1 MKNFD
6 PTKAAGLSA
15 LKHFIDGGTAGAKYE
30 QNRNTDFGPDQKPNA
45 SNTYSVSH
53 LSPYIRHRML
63 LETQVLRA
71 TLIRETPTSAE
82 KFIQEVCWRTYWKGW
97 LEHRPEVWH
106 RYIHE
111 RDNAVAL
118 NPGTAKA
125 INQASRGVTGIECF
139 DAWVEELMA
148 TGYLHNH
155 TRMWF
160 ASIWIF
166 TLNLP
171 WASGADFFM
180 RHLCDAD
187 AASNTLSWRWVA
199 GLHTVGKHYLA
210 RADNIA
216 RYTNQRFN
224 PRGQL
229 DESAQPKTESVNPK
243 SSDHLVAP
251 SRANF
256 QSKPVSTATIKA
268 KGVDTRSWLL
278 LHDEDLSPD
287 DWLVQDELAG
297 LIVLNSASTRSTNE
311 MGRVATTFN
320 DGALSDATKRLKERW
335 QLKDQQIIE
344 CASPAH
350 LAKQLDGHQVF
361 ANSPIVHAWIPVGPT
376 RDALTEPAKKLHI
389 QGIPMQ
395 PVLSEWDQL
404 AWPHAT
410 KGFFQFRAR
419 IPELLRELGED
430 SSRLF

>member
-1 MKNFD
+1 MRYFD
-6 PTKAAGLSA
+6 PTQAAGLSA
-15 LKHFIDGGTAGAKYE
+15 LKHFVDGGNAGAKYE
-30 QNRNTDFGPDQKPNA
+30 RNRNTDFGPEPNA
-45 SNTYSVSH
+45 SNAYSVSH
-53 LSPYIRHRML
+53 LSPYIRNRML
-63 LETQVLRA
+63 LETQVLTA
-71 TLIRETPTSAE
+71 TLARETSTAAE

-97 LEHRPEVWH
+97 LEHRPDVWH
-106 RYIHE
+106 RYTEE

-118 NPGTAKA
+118 NPGILKA
-125 INQASRGVTGIECF
+125 INQATRGATGIECF
-139 DAWVEELMA
+139 DAWVEELIA

-187 AASNTLSWRWVA
+187 SASNTLSWRWVA

-229 DESAQPKTESVNPK
+229 DESAQPKTESARPR
-243 SSDHLVAP
+243 SSNHLDAP

-256 QSKPVSTATIKA
+256 QSKPISTATVKA
-268 KGVDTRSWLL
+268 KGVDPRSWLL

-287 DWLVQDELAG
+287 DWLVQDKLAG
-297 LIVLNSASTRSTNE
+297 IIVINSASTRSTSE
-311 MGRVATTFN
+311 MGHAATAFN
-320 DGALSDATKRLKERW
+320 DAALNDATKRLQQRW
-335 QLKDQQIIE
+335 QLNDRQIIE

-361 ANSPIVHAWIPVGPT
+361 ANAPIVHSWIPVGST
-376 RDALTEPAKKLHI
+376 RDALTEPAKQLRS
-389 QGIPMQ
+389 QGIQMQ

-410 KGFFQFRAR
+410 KGFFQFRTR
-419 IPELLRELGED
+419 IPELLRELGD
-430 SSRLF
+430 GSARLL

>member
-1 MKNFD
+1 MRHF
-6 PTKAAGLSA
+6 PATQAAGISA
-15 LKHFIDGGTAGAKYE
+15 LSLFVNGGHAGASYE
-30 QNRNTDFGPDQKPNA
+30 RHRNTDFGPTPNA
-45 SNTYSVSH
+45 SNANSVSH

-63 LETQVLRA
+63 LETDVLSA
-71 TLIRETPTSAE
+71 TLARETSTAAE

-106 RYIHE
+106 RYTE
-111 RDNAVAL
+111 QRDNAVAL
-118 NPGTAKA
+118 NPGILKA
-125 INQASRGVTGIECF
+125 LQQATQGMTGIECF
-139 DAWVEELMA
+139 DAWVEELIT

-199 GLHTVGKHYLA
+199 GLHTAGKHYLA

-224 PRGQL
+224 PRGKL
-229 DESAQPKTESVNPK
+229 NESATPKTESVQPK
-243 SSDHLVAP
+243 TTDRTAALE
-251 SRANF
+251 RANF
-256 QSKPVSTATIKA
+256 QSKPLSTATVQA
-268 KGVDTRSWLL
+268 KGIDVRSWLL

-287 DWLVQDELAG
+287 KWLLQDQLAG
-297 LIVLNSASTRSTNE
+297 IIVLNSVNARSTQE
-311 MGRVATTFN
+311 IGSVATTFST
-320 DGALSDATKRLKERW
+320 DALIDATRRLQQRW
-335 QLKDQQIIE
+335 QLNDRQIIE

-350 LAKQLDGHQVF
+350 LAKQLEGHQVF
-361 ANSPIVHAWIPVGPT
+361 SKAPIVHAWIPVGPT
-376 RDALTEPAKKLHI
+376 QDALTEPAKQLRA
-389 QGIPMQ
+389 QGSTLQ
-395 PVLSEWDQL
+395 PVISEWDQL

-410 KGFFQFRAR
+410 KGFFQFRTR
-419 IPELLRELGED
+419 IPELLRELGD
-430 SSRLF
+430 GAGRLL